1 MTLDLNLYRKLA
13 GSYQVDSSR
22 SKEILDFAKQ
32 SDKIWDSTI
41 SEYDL
46 LAPTKRGDDIQI
58 IDFNKVVT
66 TGRGVFNYR
75 YGRSFSSFR
84 EGLERLWAKKD
95 SIKDGYYVKKTT
107 ADSLDEMFIVDTL
120 TRDKFIFE
128 NAYVK
133 RCNAQFVYSV
143 DSVVYS
149 YPCAI
154 KTDTNLGL
162 DQNNP
167 IDFSSKKLIIT
178 IQKNTETIKIKEDS
192 RVIFGDK
199 HTFKVANV
207 DDYSRSGLLEISLLA
222 NAFNPSTDKQVT
234 IDSKQYWI
242 ANYTAD
248 PTPIPVG
255 SELIITPDVNYVKK
269 TNTSGTTFTV
279 NKYTGGVLVP
289 TTFTFTVDSSSTAI
303 LSDYTMTV
311 INGNSFNIKSN
322 VANKKLVI
330 NCNEVGGTLL
340 SKQKTINLMEY

>member
-1 MTLDLNLYRKLA
+1 MTLDINLYRKLA

-46 LAPTKRGDDIQI
+46 IAPTKRGDDMQI
-58 IDFNKVVT
+58 IDFNKVIT

-75 YGRSFSSFR
+75 YSRSHSSFKD
-84 EGLERLWAKKD
+84 GLERLWAKKD
-95 SIKDGYYVKKTT
+95 SIKDGYYIKKTT
-107 ADSLDEMFIVDTL
+107 TDSLEETFIVDTL

-128 NAYVK
+128 NAYIK
-133 RCNAQFVYSV
+133 RCNSQFVY
-143 DSVVYS
+143 VVNDVIYS

-167 IDFSSKKLIIT
+167 IDFSNKKLIIT
-178 IQKNTETIKIKEDS
+178 IQKNEETIKIKEDS

-207 DDYSRSGLLEISLLA
+207 DDYSRNGLLEISLLA
-222 NAFNPSTDKQVT
+222 NSFNPSTDKQVT

-255 SELIITPDVNYVKK
+255 SELIITPDVNFVKK

-289 TTFTFTVDSSSTAI
+289 TTFTFTVGSSSTAI

-340 SKQKTINLMEY
+340 AKQKTINLMEY